1 MTEEEAKQRLEA
13 EQRLGEEAQ
22 RILNSEWFARGF
34 DDLRELYIADAV
46 GAREPQERLDHLK
59 ALEVLEAVRSAL
71 GAALM
76 AGKASSHMLDRANS
90 EVV

>member
-22 RILNSEWFARGF
+22 RILNSELFARVF

-46 GAREPQERLDHLK
+46 GAREPQEG
-59 ALEVLEAVRSAL
+59 LEAVRSAL